1 MGIEKIAE
9 RLKSVLDSS
18 GAKKKKRIAA
28 IENLMAR
35 LEKKHSRISKKLE
48 KTDSKKEVK
57 KLERK
62 LKMCNAQCSKGKE
75 ALAKLRS

>member
-9 RLKSVLDSS
+9 RLQDVLGSS

-28 IENLMAR
+28 IEDLLAR
-35 LEKKHSRISKKLE
+35 LEKKHARISKKLE
-48 KTDSKKEVK
+48 KVDSKKEKK

-62 LKMCNAQCSKGKE
+62 LKMCHAQCNKGKK
-75 ALAKLRS
+75 ALAELR